1 MDKDMIFWDEMWN
14 QSSTDPVPVPTP
26 EPKKCTG
33 NCSTNGTC
41 NCKE

>member
-1 MDKDMIFWDEMWN
+1 MIFWDDMWN
-14 QSSTDPVPVPTP
+14 KSTPAPTP
-26 EPKKCTG
+26 ILEPKKCTG

>member
-1 MDKDMIFWDEMWN
+1 MIFWDDMWN
-14 QSSTDPVPVPTP
+14 KSSTDPVTP
-26 EPKKCTG
+26 PESKKCTG

>member
-1 MDKDMIFWDEMWN
+1 MGSDMIFWDDMWN
-14 QSSTDPVPVPTP
+14 KSSTDPVTPP
-26 EPKKCTG
+26 EPKRCTG